1 MPAANCQVLSLEKY
15 AFSEMIQRRRSEI
28 ERNRVGD
35 QELHVGVILGILGRQ
50 GSPLILERI
59 KEQLRQKKIK

>member
-1 MPAANCQVLSLEKY
+1 
-15 AFSEMIQRRRSEI
+15 MIQRRRSEI
-28 ERNRVGD
+28 ERNKVGD